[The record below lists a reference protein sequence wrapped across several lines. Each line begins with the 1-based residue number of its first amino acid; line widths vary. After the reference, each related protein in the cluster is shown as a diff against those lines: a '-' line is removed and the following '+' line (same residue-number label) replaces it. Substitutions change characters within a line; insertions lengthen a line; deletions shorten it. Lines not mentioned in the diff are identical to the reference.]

1 MIRKVLLY
9 FFLIGGMLLMLYLL
23 LRQGSH
29 LELEKLAQIE
39 RATEHTFQQ
48 LPKTSLGIIHSIS
61 EHFVS
66 HLESWLS
73 RLILQIL
80 VIIAFSR
87 AFSYV
92 ARKIGQPTVIGEI
105 AAGIILGPS
114 FVGYFFPEF
123 SQLLFPES
131 SLMNLNVLSQF
142 GLILFMFIIGM
153 EVDIKIF
160 SNRAQDGL
168 LISHSAIVITF
179 FLGATLAFFLY
190 NDFAPHN
197 TGFIPFALFMGVA
210 MSITA
215 FPVLARIIQERGIT
229 KTYLGSMAIT
239 CAAIDDVT
247 AWCILAIVI
256 AIVKA
261 TGVTGVI
268 ITLII
273 ALVYIFLM
281 LTVVRSFL
289 SRLGD
294 IFDTKENLH
303 KGIIALI
310 FVMLLT
316 SAFFAE
322 LIGIHALFGAF
333 LAGAIMPQNLQ
344 FKRVFTEKIED
355 LALVLLLPLF
365 FVTTGLRTEIGL
377 LNSWHLWSICLL
389 IIFTATLGKMGG
401 VTIISK
407 FLGLSWKN
415 ALSMGALMNA
425 RGLME
430 LVVLNIAY
438 DLGILSK
445 ELFAIMVLMALFTT
459 ALTGPLLNFY
469 DKIFKKDVATGNI
482 LLKGRF
488 NILLSFG
495 PAKMGKTLIG
505 LAKYFTE
512 NKEESNITALHIT
525 PQSDISPQEAV
536 LFERSSFAPVKQ
548 KADELNIN
556 LITKYLVSQDV
567 EKAIKKTLEESNY
580 DLLLVGGAKPL
591 FNEKVLGGKIKNI
604 LEASNCDVAILSDK
618 NFSNLQNILI
628 LADSVTEEYVL
639 NYGLLLASNS
649 KSTTTIINTNLKNE
663 HPDYYSK
670 AVVSFKEKHPSPV
683 SLLENRKLDEAF
695 LDTFDLI
702 IVSDNYWNNFIE
714 FLATEIRN
722 NYSYLIFHK
731 KTE

>member
-1 MIRKVLLY
+1 
-9 FFLIGGMLLMLYLL
+9 MLLMLYLL
-23 LRQGSH
+23 LKQGSH

-39 RATEHTFQQ
+39 RATERTFQQ
-48 LPKTSLGIIHSIS
+48 LPKTSLGIVHSIS
-61 EHFVS
+61 ERFVS

-73 RLILQIL
+73 RLILQII

-131 SLMNLNVLSQF
+131 SLMNLHVLSQI
-142 GLILFMFIIGM
+142 GLIFFMFIIGM

-160 SNRAQDGL
+160 SSRVHDAV
-168 LISHSAIVITF
+168 LISHSAIIIPF
-179 FLGATLAFFLY
+179 FLGTLLAFFLY
-190 NDFAPHN
+190 QDYAPHDIS
-197 TGFIPFALFMGVA
+197 FIPFALFMGIA

-247 AWCILAIVI
+247 AWSILAIVI

-273 ALVYIFLM
+273 ALVYIFFM
-281 LTVVRSFL
+281 LTIVRSFL
-289 SRLGD
+289 SRLGE
-294 IFDTKENLH
+294 IFDTRENLH

-333 LAGAIMPQNLQ
+333 IAGAIMPQNMQ

-355 LALVLLLPLF
+355 VALVLLLPLF

-377 LNSWHLWSICLL
+377 LNSWHLWGICFL

-445 ELFAIMVLMALFTT
+445 ELFAMMVLMALFTT
-459 ALTGPLLNFY
+459 GLTGPLLNLCE
-469 DKIFKKDVATGNI
+469 KIFKKDVAAGNNAI
-482 LLKGRF
+482 KGRF
-488 NILLSFG
+488 NILMSFG

-548 KADELNIN
+548 KAAELNIN
-556 LITKYLVSQDV
+556 LNTKYLVSQDV
-567 EKAIKKTLEESNY
+567 EKSIKKTLEESNY

-618 NFSNLQNILI
+618 NFSKLQNILI
-628 LADSVTEEYVL
+628 LLDPVSEQYIL
-639 NYGLLLASNS
+639 DYGLLLASNS
-649 KSTTTIINTNLKNE
+649 KSVITIINSNLKNE
-663 HPDYYSK
+663 HPEYYTK
-670 AVVSFKEKHPSPV
+670 ALVTFKEKHPSPV
-683 SLLENRKLDEAF
+683 LSLENRKLDEAF
-695 LDTFDLI
+695 LDTYDLI
-702 IVSDNYWNNFIE
+702 VVSDNHWNNFIE
-714 FLATEIRN
+714 TLATEIRN

-731 KTE
+731 KSK